1 MRFDIDHG
9 RALFRLEQLFVVV
22 TIFVFLGP
30 YALIFPDEPLTA
42 NPQIQIIFSGFYIV
56 AGALLL
62 REFRSSPLAFRPSPI
77 MLLIACVLLIS
88 IASTMWSII
97 PHITLRRS
105 MALAGTTVVGL
116 YVACRFSFID
126 FLRLAAISLGLV
138 LVSTLLLWF
147 IFPDKIIVQETH
159 IGAWRGLFYHK
170 NELGEAMLQ
179 AILVFVALAVSEKSK
194 RRRMM
199 QAILTATAMFVL
211 LMAGSITAMTALG
224 VFFLVLI
231 ALRVPKMTAYVLAA
245 LIGAMLLIVVGMFE
259 DSLCVLF
266 IVDRDCTITG
276 RTEIWSLAWS
286 AAMERPWLGYGFG
299 AFWAGE
305 SEIGNAIRAELGW
318 PVMSAHN
325 AWLDTWLS
333 IGVLGVGVTLLT
345 LSALSVKIL
354 RRAFASKD
362 PATNAWTVW
371 SIGFLVSAWAYS
383 LSESSLLAY
392 NTLTWVLFIVLAVKT
407 EHFGQC
413 DSESGRLDGGRGFFS
428 ER

>member
-1 MRFDIDHG
+1 
-9 RALFRLEQLFVVV
+9 
-22 TIFVFLGP
+22 
-30 YALIFPDEPLTA
+30 
-42 NPQIQIIFSGFYIV
+42 
-56 AGALLL
+56 
-62 REFRSSPLAFRPSPI
+62 
-77 MLLIACVLLIS
+77 
-88 IASTMWSII
+88 
-97 PHITLRRS
+97 
-105 MALAGTTVVGL
+105 
-116 YVACRFSFID
+116 
-126 FLRLAAISLGLV
+126 LGLV

-170 NELGEAMLQ
+170 NQLGQAMLQ
-179 AILVFVALAVSEKSK
+179 AILVFVALAVSDKSG
-194 RRRMM
+194 RRRTVQM
-199 QAILTATAMFVL
+199 ILTATAMFVL
-211 LMAGSITAMTALG
+211 LMAGSITGMTALG

-231 ALRVPKMTAYVLAA
+231 ALRVPRLTAYVLAA
-245 LIGAMLLIVVGMFE
+245 SIGAMLLIIVGMFE
-259 DSLCVLF
+259 DSLCVLS
-266 IVDRDCTITG
+266 IVDRDCTLTG
-276 RTEIWSLAWS
+276 RTEIWALAWS
-286 AAMERPWLGYGFG
+286 AAMERPWIGYGFG

-305 SEIGNAIRAELGW
+305 SAVGNAIRAKLAW
-318 PVMSAHN
+318 QALSAHN
-325 AWLDTWLS
+325 GWLETWLS
-333 IGVLGVGVTLLT
+333 IGALGVILTVLT
-345 LSALSVKIL
+345 LSMLSVKLL